1 MSDVNEANKAL
12 TKWLL
17 LAVVGMFGFGYALV
31 PLYDIMCEQLG
42 INGKTNSNAVE
53 SPTGMQVD
61 KSRLIKVQFIAQVD
75 SQIPWDF
82 GPIESE
88 MFVHPGEVIQTAYHA
103 FNTASNDLTGQAV
116 PSVSPGLAASYF
128 NKIECFCFN
137 KQPLAGKSAAELP
150 VIFYIEPDIP
160 ESIHTLTL
168 SYTLFQFKEKTNA
181 EPTESVSNH
190 IASDKLAYQALT
202 PEHAQE
208 QGASQ

>member
-1 MSDVNEANKAL
+1 MSDINQANKTL

-17 LAVVGMFGFGYALV
+17 LAVVGMFGFGFALI

-42 INGKTNSNAVE
+42 INGKTSSNAVE
-53 SPTGMQVD
+53 TPTGMQVD
-61 KSRLIKVQFIAQVD
+61 ESRLIKVQFIAQVD
-75 SQIPWDF
+75 SDIPWEF
-82 GPIESE
+82 GPIQAE
-88 MFVHPGEVIQTAYHA
+88 MLVHPGEVIQTAYRA
-103 FNTASNDLTGQAV
+103 FNTATKDLTGQAV

-137 KQPLAGKSAAELP
+137 QQPLAGQSAAELP

-168 SYTLFQFKEKTNA
+168 SYTLFQFKENTA
-181 EPTESVSNH
+181 TEPTESVSNS
-190 IASDKLAYQALT
+190 ITDDKLAYQGLT
-202 PEHAQE
+202 SEHAQE